1 MTEVIEPAI
10 AETPAQ
16 IRDHIRSGTPFILPY
31 DPADADKSGYRG
43 TAMLSEPSLLSSGRR
58 VRFGAAELD
67 QFYNALE
74 SAEMVSSSYSTPLL
88 TSLLVVPTR
97 RRHLP
102 QSHPQLVP
110 LIILGRLRSARYSLV
125 RLILPDAGRH
135 TPGDAGKSVRFTAYL
150 HNVSSSL
157 AFDELLFPRLRQE
170 LLRLV
175 SRLRIV
181 MRLRLIYILSGL
193 SRIPDAINF
202 VLLLLAAARC
212 YGRRTEPSDYTL
224 PVLTSMS
231 VVIGEAARL
240 C

>member
-31 DPADADKSGYRG
+31 DPADADKSGLWNS
-43 TAMLSEPSLLSSGRR
+43 MLSEPTSQSSGRR

-74 SAEMVSSSYSTPLL
+74 SAESIVVLFDPIADVSASRPNEVAALTPIASSAGTADHPWLSAVG
-88 TSLLVVPTR
+88 SLFA
-97 RRHLP
+97 
-102 QSHPQLVP
+102 
-110 LIILGRLRSARYSLV
+110 G
-125 RLILPDAGRH
+125 RLILPDAGRR
-135 TPGDAGKSVRFTAYL
+135 TPGDARKSVRFTACL
-150 HNVSSSL
+150 HNVSSWL

-193 SRIPDAINF
+193 SSIPEAINF
-202 VLLLLAAARC
+202 ILLLLAVARC
-212 YGRRTEPSDYTL
+212 YGRRTEPSDYIL
-224 PVLTSMS
+224 PALTSMS